1 MIDPRA
7 NQQIDS
13 ILQLDLD
20 TITFS
25 DIHWRY
31 GTFWPYPRVRPAG
44 CGRKAL
50 AVSRKGE
57 TRGAAP
63 NTETGDQELSDAP
76 ATNHGGEPY
85 SI

>member
-31 GTFWPYPRVRPAG
+31 GTFWPYSTG
-44 CGRKAL
+44 SGRDK
-50 AVSRKGE
+50 SIS
-57 TRGAAP
+57 P
-63 NTETGDQELSDAP
+63 AP
-76 ATNHGGEPY
+76 ASPHP
-85 SI
+85 